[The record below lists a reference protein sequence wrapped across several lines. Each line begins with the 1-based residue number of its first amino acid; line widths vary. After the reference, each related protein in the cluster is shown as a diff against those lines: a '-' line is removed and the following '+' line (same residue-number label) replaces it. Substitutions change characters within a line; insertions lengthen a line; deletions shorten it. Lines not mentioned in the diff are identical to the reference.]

1 MFKFISVFIL
11 SLTIVAHAQVVQ
23 RNILAKHYSIEQIQQ
38 TLIKKSAY
46 HPYPLTV
53 SEWNEKVSDTIINAV
68 IKGGESYLNFKF
80 EPISLSLAMEYKR
93 TGDRAKYEAVQ
104 FKKRKALLALTLAES
119 MENKGRFMEQIANG
133 VWSICEESFWGV
145 SAHIGGTSLPDPEN
159 PIVDLFSAETAAILA
174 ITDYLM
180 GNKFDTMNVQ
190 IRRRIYY
197 ETNRRIFE
205 PMLHSSDNYFWMSR
219 VNPVNNWN
227 PWIVSNWVEAILLL
241 ENNEER
247 RVQMFHKSMTALDA
261 YLNSLGED
269 GGCDE
274 GPSYWFAAG
283 ASTFDCLETFEK
295 ATNHQVNIFKDTLIQ
310 KMGAYIY
317 KVHIDGKYFVNFAD
331 ADPTVNIDGLMLY
344 RFGNALKDSNMIG
357 MGQWAVQNYETP
369 SNSVP
374 TFGFFAPRFLKNILT
389 IKNINNTKFSY
400 SYQKEAWLKDVQV
413 MTARSS
419 NGFFMATH
427 GGHNGE
433 SHNHNDVGDFILYA
447 KGEPIIID
455 AGRGNYTART
465 FSSHRYELWFT
476 QSQYHNLPVING
488 SGQLAGTK
496 YAAKNLSAV
505 INPKEATLKS
515 DLTDAYDIKSKVSKW
530 EREVKLDR
538 VKNQLNISESYLLK
552 EAISPVQENF
562 ITVCKVDISQ
572 LGKIKLT
579 TSTNQLYYIN
589 YDAKQWSVITD
600 YPSTDGAEYS
610 SFKTKW
616 GGNQVQR
623 IQFTK
628 KEMNL
633 KGNHVFSIT
642 DQ

>member
-1 MFKFISVFIL
+1 MYKFISVFIL
-11 SLTIVAHAQVVQ
+11 SLTIMAHAQVVQ
-23 RNILAKHYSIEQIQQ
+23 RNILANHYSIAEIQQ
-38 TLIKKSAY
+38 TLIKKSVY

-53 SEWNEKVSDTIINAV
+53 NEWNAMVSDSIINTV
-68 IKGGESYLNFKF
+68 IKSGETYLNYKF

-93 TGDRAKYEAVQ
+93 TGDRSKYEGVQ
-104 FKKRKALLALTLAES
+104 FKKRKALLAMALAES

-145 SAHIGGTSLPDPEN
+145 SAHIGSTFLPDPEN
-159 PIVDLFSAETAAILA
+159 PVVELFSAETAAVLA
-174 ITDYLM
+174 ITDYLL
-180 GNKFDTMNVQ
+180 GKKLDTMNVQ

-205 PMLHSSDNYFWMSR
+205 PMLHSSDNYSWMSR
-219 VNPVNNWN
+219 VHPVNNWN
-227 PWIVSNWVEAILLL
+227 PWIVSNWLEAILLL
-241 ENNEER
+241 ENNETR
-247 RVQMFHKSMTALDA
+247 RAQMFHQSLITLDA
-261 YLNSLGED
+261 YINSLGED

-295 ATNHQVNIFKDTLIQ
+295 ATNHQVNIFSDTLIQ

-344 RFGNALKDSNMIG
+344 RFGNSLKDSTMIG
-357 MGQWAVQNYETP
+357 MGQWAFQNYETP
-369 SNSVP
+369 SKLLLS
-374 TFGFFAPRFLKNILT
+374 FGFFAPRFLKNILT
-389 IKNINNTKFSY
+389 IKEINNNKISY
-400 SYQKEAWLKDVQV
+400 NYKEDAWLKDVQV

-419 NGFFMATH
+419 KGFFMATH

-488 SGQLAGTK
+488 YGQLAGTK
-496 YAAKNLSAV
+496 YAAKNLTSV
-505 INPKEATLKS
+505 INPNEATLKS
-515 DLTDAYDIKSKVSKW
+515 DLSDAYDDKSQVKKW
-530 EREVKLDR
+530 VREVKLDR
-538 VKNQLNISESYLLK
+538 VKNQLNISESYVLK
-552 EAISPVQENF
+552 EVISPIQENI
-562 ITVCKVDISQ
+562 ITVCKVDLSQ

-579 TSTNQLYYIN
+579 TSTNKIYYIN

-616 GGNQVQR
+616 SGNQVQR

-628 KEMNL
+628 KEMNI
-633 KGNHVFSIT
+633 KGNFVFSIT